1 MGLAKQKLTI
11 YQLAPNHN
19 QRTLRQAS
27 NMQLRNG
34 KNTDKK
40 ERVFCPVLAQRDIAT
55 ILAKFREAF
64 SEPDETFVDSLV
76 KFEQVFTAFNENFST
91 IIQPWFPRSD
101 RFLAIVR
108 EKISYWNT
116 NIAQKFFNCLM
127 ENPEIATKVTKQVQ
141 KTQGLIRHTETLLAN
156 IPF

>member
-1 MGLAKQKLTI
+1 
-11 YQLAPNHN
+11 
-19 QRTLRQAS
+19 
-27 NMQLRNG
+27 MQLRNG
-34 KNTDKK
+34 KNTDKN
-40 ERVFCPVLAQRDIAT
+40 ERVFYPLQRDIST

-76 KFEQVFTAFNENFST
+76 KFEQVFTVFNENFST

-141 KTQGLIRHTETLLAN
+141 KTQALIRQTETLLAN